1 MTINQLFKKQPGE
14 DLVLEIFSL
23 LGYKEFS
30 DDISFTKNDI
40 TQPEVFSKICEKL
53 EILKEFY
60 LPCKKKVYFEDLNHK
75 KIITILRQTIK
86 LFGYKIESREK
97 LSQGQKLLIYR
108 IKQNITDTNNPIKNS
123 KCTIVFD

>member
-1 MTINQLFKKQPGE
+1 VYEFKNRINFFLKFSINIYMTINQLFKKQPNE

-23 LGYKEFS
+23 LGYKEFT

-40 TQPEVFSKICEKL
+40 TQPDVFEKICEKL
-53 EILKEFY
+53 ENLKEFY
-60 LPCKKKVYFEDLNHK
+60 LPCKKRVYFEDLNHK

-108 IKQNITDTNNPIKNS
+108 IK
-123 KCTIVFD
+123 

>member
-1 MTINQLFKKQPGE
+1 MTINQLFKKHPTE
-14 DLVLEIFSL
+14 DLVLEIFSV
-23 LGYKEFS
+23 LGFKEFT

-40 TQPEVFSKICEKL
+40 LNSETFPKMCEKL
-53 EILKEFY
+53 EDLKEFY
-60 LPCKKKVYFEDLNHK
+60 LPCKRKVYFENINHK
-75 KIITILRQTIK
+75 KVITILRQVIK

-108 IKQNITDTNNPIKNS
+108 LKQNLSDSNNPIKNS

>member
-1 MTINQLFKKQPGE
+1 MTINQLFKKQPNE

-30 DDISFTKNDI
+30 DDISFTKNEI

-53 EILKEFY
+53 ETLKEFY

>member
-1 MTINQLFKKQPGE
+1 MTINQLFKKQPNE

-23 LGYKEFS
+23 IGYKEFS

-40 TQPEVFSKICEKL
+40 LNGDTFEKISEKL
-53 EILKEFY
+53 QELREFY
-60 LPCKKKVYFEDLNHK
+60 LPCKRKVYFEDLNYK

-97 LSQGQKLLIYR
+97 LCQGQKLLIYR
-108 IKQNITDTNNPIKNS
+108 LKQNVGDINNPIKNS

>member
-1 MTINQLFKKQPGE
+1 MTINQLFKKQPNE
-14 DLVLEIFSL
+14 DLILEIFSL
-23 LGYKEFS
+23 LGYKELT
-30 DDISFTKNDI
+30 DDISFTKNEI
-40 TQPEVFSKICEKL
+40 TNNDVFSKICEKL

-75 KIITILRQTIK
+75 KIITILRQTLK

>member
-1 MTINQLFKKQPGE
+1 MTINQLFKKQPNE
-14 DLVLEIFSL
+14 DLILEIFSL
-23 LGYKEFS
+23 LGYKDFC
-30 DDISFTKNDI
+30 DDISFTKNEI
-40 TQPEVFSKICEKL
+40 MNSETFAKISEKL
-53 EILKEFY
+53 ESLKDYY
-60 LPCKKKVYFEDLNHK
+60 LPCKRKVYFENLNHK

-108 IKQNITDTNNPIKNS
+108 LKQNVTDVNNPIKNS

>member
-1 MTINQLFKKQPGE
+1 MTINQLFKKQPNE
-14 DLVLEIFSL
+14 DLILEIFSL
-23 LGYKEFS
+23 LGYKELT
-30 DDISFTKNDI
+30 DDISFTKNEI
-40 TQPEVFSKICEKL
+40 TNNEVFLKICEKL

-60 LPCKKKVYFEDLNHK
+60 LPCKRKVYFEDLNHK
-75 KIITILRQTIK
+75 KIITILRQTLK
-86 LFGYKIESREK
+86 LYGYKIESREK